1 MGVRMTERQAGGEG
15 FGMAS
20 DRSRREMNEGAM
32 EFTVE
37 ELREFLEG
45 DLLDVRA
52 DPEFKERL
60 RRMLWD
66 MVRAR
71 RPQRRHDEDDA

>member
-1 MGVRMTERQAGGEG
+1 MME
-15 FGMAS
+15 
-20 DRSRREMNEGAM
+20 DRNRRAMNEDAM
-32 EFTVE
+32 EFTRE

-45 DLLDVRA
+45 DMLGVRA

-60 RRMLWD
+60 RRMLWE

-71 RPQRRHDEDDA
+71 RPQRRYDENDA

>member
-1 MGVRMTERQAGGEG
+1 MGRERETGRME
-15 FGMAS
+15 
-20 DRSRREMNEGAM
+20 EGAM
-32 EFTVE
+32 EFTLE

-45 DLLDVRA
+45 DRLDVRA

-60 RRMLWD
+60 RRRLWE

-71 RPQRRHDEDDA
+71 TQRPEDRSD

>member
-1 MGVRMTERQAGGEG
+1 MDEV
-15 FGMAS
+15 
-20 DRSRREMNEGAM
+20 AM
-32 EFTVE
+32 EFTLE

-45 DLLDVRA
+45 DMLGVRA

-60 RRMLWD
+60 RRMLWE

-71 RPQRRHDEDDA
+71 RPEGGYEEDDA